1 MPAFQAPE
9 SASSAT
15 AIETL
20 IGGEGE
26 DSDTIRNYT
35 EFRKLDQPGTIGD
48 TPRMGKKGIAAGIAS
63 LMLLMAAPGAAPAAG
78 PADGAGASA
87 RQQSMRQLVVIGL
100 AGRGKPMA
108 AASQIAWPGS
118 SRYRQF
124 LTQAEYRQQFGATP
138 ATVRKIKSLRKRH
151 GVRRVILNPTRTVAI
166 VIMDP
171 PAARRLFCASRN
183 LPGKPCRPAGFRSA
197 IRQVSVGE
205 VYPNGPTPRPPKA
218 SSSGSGTPHGCSG
231 ALKSKALTPN
241 QISTAYEVDA
251 LRQRG
256 LDGSGIRV
264 ATLSGNVVGTAD
276 FRTWARCFGLPAPKV
291 SQPGMPSGVYDTQSD
306 PDETV
311 LDVEALSFLA
321 PKLDRVL
328 PIFVPQDN
336 KFNNPLLL
344 FLFGALDPARL
355 GGKLPDIL
363 SISDGVCEY
372 QFRKAEKWLAQRLL
386 AEAAAIGITTL
397 AASGDA
403 GFLGCDLQKPGA
415 QFPASSRFV
424 TAVGGTNLGLDA
436 GNSILSQPVWSTYA
450 KKPSQGAGTGGGPSR
465 FWPRPAFQVA
475 PGLTPALQK
484 GRKTRLLPDLAAM
497 ASFSPGIATFE
508 KGTGGWGPGGGTSAA
523 TPLTAAI
530 VALVL
535 QQEKE
540 AGRPPLGLITPLL
553 YKLSQ
558 GGDYSQYFRDVT
570 VGTSSRKP
578 KTAVAKTPAGGAAQ
592 PGYDLAT
599 GLGSL
604 RATAFADAV
613 AAMAP

>member
-1 MPAFQAPE
+1 
-9 SASSAT
+9 
-15 AIETL
+15 
-20 IGGEGE
+20 
-26 DSDTIRNYT
+26 
-35 EFRKLDQPGTIGD
+35 
-48 TPRMGKKGIAAGIAS
+48 MGKKGIVAGMAGVLCLFSLIALPATAS
-63 LMLLMAAPGAAPAAG
+63 GA
-78 PADGAGASA
+78 DAGASA
-87 RQQSMRQLVVIGL
+87 KKKVMLRVVMIGL
-100 AGRGKPMA
+100 AGQGKPMT
-108 AASQIAWPGS
+108 AASQISYPGG
-118 SRYRQF
+118 SRYRHF
-124 LTQAEYRQQFGATP
+124 LTQDQYRRQFGAT
-138 ATVRKIKSLRKRH
+138 AAKVRKIRTLKSRR
-151 GVRRVILNPTRTVAI
+151 GVRQVMLNPTRTAAI
-166 VIMDP
+166 LVMT
-171 PAARRLFCASRN
+171 PAAATRLFCAGQN
-183 LPGKPCRPAGFRSA
+183 LPGKPCRPAGFRKV
-197 IRQVSVGE
+197 IRQVSLGE
-205 VYPNGPTPRPPKA
+205 IYPKGPTPKPPHA
-218 SSSGSGTPHGCSG
+218 SSSGSGTPKGCT
-231 ALKSKALTPN
+231 AAIKSKALTPN
-241 QISTAYEVDA
+241 QISTAYGVDA
-251 LRQRG
+251 LHQRG
-256 LDGSGIRV
+256 LDGSGVRV
-264 ATLSGNVVGTAD
+264 ATLSGNVVGTSD
-276 FRTWARCFGLPAPKV
+276 FQTWAKCFGLPAPKV
-291 SQPGMPSGVYDTQSD
+291 TQPGMPSGVYDTQSD
-306 PDETV
+306 PDETI

-344 FLFGALDPARL
+344 FLFGALDADRL

-403 GFLGCDLQKPGA
+403 GFLGCDMQKPGA
-415 QFPASSRFV
+415 NFPASSRFV

-450 KKPSQGAGTGGGPSR
+450 KKASQGAGTGGGPSR

-497 ASFSPGIATFE
+497 ASFSPGISTYE
-508 KGTGGWGPGGGTSAA
+508 SGTGGWGPGGGTSAA

-578 KTAVAKTPAGGAAQ
+578 KTATGKTPAGGAAQ

-604 RATAFADAV
+604 KATAFADAV
-613 AAMAP
+613 AALPSG